1 MSQEPHNLLRR
12 IPQVDALL
20 KTAQGQALSS
30 QYSQQLV
37 AQTLREILE
46 EVRKRIRSGQTC
58 VPAHAELLSACEERV
73 SKSLQTQKP
82 VVINATGILLHTN
95 LGRAPLATQAAQ
107 AALDAATRYS
117 SLEFDLD
124 TGRRGD
130 RQAHV
135 ETLIS
140 QLLGAQAA
148 LVVNNNAAAVLLML
162 AAVARG
168 REVVVSRGELVEIGG
183 SFRVPEVMA
192 QSGCILREVGTTNKT
207 KPGDYRAAIGE
218 STAALM
224 KVHTSNYKVVG
235 FTQAVDI
242 PELAEIAREA
252 GLPLL
257 ADLGSGALLPLNV
270 YGLQDEPSP
279 REILA
284 QGAQVVCFSGDKLLG
299 GPQAGILAGNTDL
312 IAVMRRHPL
321 MRALRPD
328 KMTLAA
334 LEATLQLYRDA
345 DLARRHIPLYRM
357 LGTDQQTLRLRALAL
372 MEALKDISGLQC
384 EVAES
389 QAQLGGG
396 SAPGEALASV
406 ALCLK
411 SRLVS
416 SNSLADRLRHGSPA
430 VIAHIRQDAVVLD
443 LRTVFP
449 DQLPELTGALK
460 AVLSSLEVQD
470 A

>member
-1 MSQEPHNLLRR
+1 MSHELHNLLRR

-20 KTAQGQALSS
+20 QTAQGQALSS

-37 AQTLREILE
+37 ARTLREILE
-46 EVRKRIRSGQTC
+46 KTRERILNGQSF
-58 VPAHAELLSACEERV
+58 VPTQAELLLACAERI
-73 SKSLQTQKP
+73 SEGFQTRKP

-95 LGRAPLATQAAQ
+95 LGRAPMAKRAAK
-107 AALDAATRYS
+107 AALDAATCYS
-117 SLEFDLD
+117 TLEFDLD
-124 TGRRGD
+124 TGMRGN
-130 RQAHV
+130 RQSHV
-135 ETLIS
+135 ETLIG
-140 QLLGAQAA
+140 QLLGARAA

-162 AAVARG
+162 AAVASG

-183 SFRVPEVMA
+183 SFRVPEVMT

-224 KVHTSNYKVVG
+224 KVHTSNYKVMG
-235 FTQAVDI
+235 FTQSVDI
-242 PELAEIAREA
+242 PELAGIAREA

-257 ADLGSGALLPLNV
+257 ADLGSGALLPLSA
-270 YGLQDEPSP
+270 YGLQEEPGP
-279 REILA
+279 RETLA

-299 GPQAGILAGNTDL
+299 GPQAGILAGDADL
-312 IAVMRRHPL
+312 IAAMRRHPL

-345 DLARRHIPLYRM
+345 GLARRHIPLYQM
-357 LGTDQQTLRLRALAL
+357 LGTDLETLRQRAFSLR
-372 MEALKDISGLQC
+372 EDLKDILGLRC
-384 EVAES
+384 DVADSE
-389 QAQLGGG
+389 AQLGGG
-396 SAPGEALASV
+396 SAPGESLASV
-406 ALCLK
+406 ALCLT

-416 SNSLADRLRHGSPA
+416 ADRLADLLRHGSPA
-430 VIAHIRQDAVVLD
+430 VIARIRQDAVLLD

-449 DQLPELTGALK
+449 EQLPELTGALK
-460 AVLSSLEVQD
+460 TALSSSGVQD